1 MFEKMYRLAA
11 CLLLLLCTSANCRAD
26 ITVHN
31 DLASFLGASQDL
43 AFEGFEAGR
52 VVDGGVEPMRSGLD
66 ETTNN
71 GVFRPGEI
79 AAGVRFNTPINS
91 DFAFLLIGANSERL
105 PETDSKVLSVGAT
118 AAPMEIVFSVPVTA
132 VSMDLQTA
140 GATADVTVSLFN
152 GQTLL
157 GSHTVGDVRTT
168 LPESFAGFTTQANIT
183 RVLVNGPQF
192 EVIDDLRFGLAS
204 TAVPEPSNL
213 VVLSLALACITRRKR
228 HA

>member
-1 MFEKMYRLAA
+1 MFEKTIRVAA
-11 CLLLLLCTSANCRAD
+11 CLLMLLTISENCRAE

-31 DLASFLGASQDL
+31 DLASFLAASQDL
-43 AFEGFEAGR
+43 AFEGFEAAR

-66 ETTNN
+66 ERTNN
-71 GVFRPGEI
+71 DVFRPGEI
-79 AAGVRFNTPINS
+79 ASGVRFTTPINT
-91 DFAFLLIGANSERL
+91 DFAFLVIGANSARL
-105 PETDSKVLSVGAT
+105 PETDSKVLSVGST
-118 AAPMEIVFSVPVTA
+118 TAPMEIRFSIPVTA

-192 EVIDDLRFGLAS
+192 DVIDDVRFGLAS
-204 TAVPEPSNL
+204 TAVPEPNSL
-213 VVLSLALACITRRKR
+213 VVLSLALACISRRKR

>member
-1 MFEKMYRLAA
+1 MFEKTIRVAA
-11 CLLLLLCTSANCRAD
+11 CLLMLLTISENCRAE

-31 DLASFLGASQDL
+31 DLASFLAASHDL
-43 AFEGFEAGR
+43 AFEGFESAR

-71 GVFRPGEI
+71 DVFRPGEI

-91 DFAFLLIGANSERL
+91 DFAFLVIGANSQLL
-105 PETDSKVLSVGAT
+105 PETDSKVLAVGSRT
-118 AAPMEIVFSVPVTA
+118 APMELLFSVPVTA

-168 LPESFAGFTTQANIT
+168 LPESFAGFTTQSTIT
-183 RVLVNGPQF
+183 RVLVNGPDF
-192 EVIDDLRFGLAS
+192 EVVDDVRFGLAS

-213 VVLSLALACITRRKR
+213 IVLGLALACMSGRKR
-228 HA
+228 TS